1 MIGLLWE
8 RRAQVGWCLLIQAA
22 VLTTGVGLEQL
33 LQPPAPFP
41 GGTTTARTQG

>member
-8 RRAQVGWCLLIQAA
+8 RRAQVGWCLLIQAT
-22 VLTTGVGLEQL
+22 VLATGVGLEQW

>member
-22 VLTTGVGLEQL
+22 VLATGVGLEQW
-33 LQPPAPFP
+33 LQPPAPYL
-41 GGTTTARTQG
+41 GGTTTART